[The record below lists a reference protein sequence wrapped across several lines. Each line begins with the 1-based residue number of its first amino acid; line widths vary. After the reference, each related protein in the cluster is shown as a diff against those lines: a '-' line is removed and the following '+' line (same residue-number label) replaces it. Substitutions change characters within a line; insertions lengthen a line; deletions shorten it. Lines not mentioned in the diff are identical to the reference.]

1 MKFHLKNR
9 NPFLP
14 RESWIVKLNLSSAIR
29 VPIGPFFRRKLQL
42 ELVTRFTDVRYRR
55 GPVQLRNTY
64 LLCTWYFVWNEQKQT
79 ILEFLFS
86 FGFAVWRTAS
96 PKEKFWCWSFLAS
109 LCRARKDIPFDSGF
123 PLWTAFAKIHPV
135 VILKSCV
142 FVRTISL
149 LFERNNSLIHIE
161 Q

>member
-1 MKFHLKNR
+1 MKFTSKIETHFCR
-9 NPFLP
+9 ANPGLL
-14 RESWIVKLNLSSAIR
+14 KLNLSSEIR
-29 VPIGPFFRRKLQL
+29 VPIGPFFRRKLQW

-149 LFERNNSLIHIE
+149 LFERNNSWIHIE